1 MPATR
6 VVRRKQEVAAKLVQ
20 LLLSNVFSLVVD
32 KPLHEPEVYQVELVR
47 VVETHDDV
55 LQLDVIVYVA

>member
-20 LLLSNVFSLVVD
+20 LLLNNVFSLVVD
-32 KPLHEPEVYQVELVR
+32 KPLHEPEVYQVKLVR